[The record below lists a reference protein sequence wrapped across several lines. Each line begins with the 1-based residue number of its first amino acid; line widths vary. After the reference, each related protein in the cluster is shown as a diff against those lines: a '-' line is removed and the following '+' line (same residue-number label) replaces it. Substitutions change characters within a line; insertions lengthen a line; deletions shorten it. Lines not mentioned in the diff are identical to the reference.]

1 MRMRLS
7 WRDGVETLLAALV
20 VVVVV
25 GVVQEKEWSLIGTA
39 RAATG
44 TLFVIGF
51 VMCQMGRGGITSA
64 GDLVRGPFMTTAS
77 VLGGVALALT
87 IIGIAAPRQTVVVT
101 LGGLLIFT
109 WLLATVHHAWEARP
123 TPIVR

>member
-1 MRMRLS
+1 MRLS
-7 WRDGVETLLAALV
+7 WRDGVETLFAALV

-25 GVVQEKEWSLIGTA
+25 GVVQNKDWSLIGTA

-64 GDLVRGPFMTTAS
+64 ADLVRGPFMTTAS
-77 VLGGVALALT
+77 VLGAGAVVLT
-87 IIGIAAPRQTVVVT
+87 IVGVAAPRDGLAVA

-109 WLLATVHHAWEARP
+109 WLLATVHHATETRP
-123 TPIVR
+123 APVVH

>member
-1 MRMRLS
+1 MRLS
-7 WRDGVETLLAALV
+7 WRDGVETLFAALL

-25 GVVQEKEWSLIGTA
+25 GVVQDREWSLIGTA

-64 GDLVRGPFMTTAS
+64 RDLVRGPFMTTAS
-77 VLGGVALALT
+77 VLGVGAVVLT
-87 IIGIAAPRQTVVVT
+87 IVGIAAPRDGFVVA

-109 WLLATVHHAWEARP
+109 WLLATVHHATETRP
-123 TPIVR
+123 TALVH

>member
-1 MRMRLS
+1 MRLS

-20 VVVVV
+20 IVVVV
-25 GVVQEKEWSLIGTA
+25 GVVQEKGWSLIGTA

-51 VMCQMGRGGITSA
+51 VMCQMGRGGITNA
-64 GDLVRGPFMTTAS
+64 GDLVRGPLMTTAS
-77 VLGGVALALT
+77 VLGGGTLVLTTIGLLAPHQAL
-87 IIGIAAPRQTVVVT
+87 VVT

-109 WLLATVHHAWEARP
+109 WLLATVHHARESRP
-123 TPIVR
+123 TPVVR

>member
-1 MRMRLS
+1 MRLS
-7 WRDGVETLLAALV
+7 WRDGVETLFAALV
-20 VVVVV
+20 VVVMV
-25 GVVQEKEWSLIGTA
+25 GVVEEREWSLIGTA

-64 GDLVRGPFMTTAS
+64 RDLVRGPFMTTAS
-77 VLGGVALALT
+77 VLGAGAVVLT
-87 IIGIAAPRQTVVVT
+87 IIGVAAPRDGLVVA

-109 WLLATVHHAWEARP
+109 WLLATVHHATETRP
-123 TPIVR
+123 APVVD